1 MGTEETDNSD
11 LIAQNCWLVREQEV
25 KDEDDSTLSDNCWLV
40 KDPEDQNVDNKEQ
53 SEKDCLLAV
62 NTEDKEIGASTLV
75 ENCWLVTE
83 QDDEEVESSLLAEDV
98 WIAATSEHGDV
109 TLTDTDC
116 WLPKVEVKDETIS
129 SVEDSVDPSPNGSL
143 MRGWKDIPEEE
154 VTVPEEEAKEDDEAS
169 IVTLDPTEEYD
180 DFSDMQLELSQWISS
195 V

>member
-1 MGTEETDNSD
+1 MG
-11 LIAQNCWLVREQEV
+11 
-25 KDEDDSTLSDNCWLV
+25 
-40 KDPEDQNVDNKEQ
+40 
-53 SEKDCLLAV
+53 
-62 NTEDKEIGASTLV
+62 V

-169 IVTLDPTEEYD
+169 IVTLDPTESTTTSLTCSWSSASGSPVFEYCRGRTRC
-180 DFSDMQLELSQWISS
+180 FLCACGCSAHARYSYYMEHRLGGIT
-195 V
+195 